1 MFSRNGADKNER
13 KKLPLWYRAVS
24 LVLTVAAIAAVCF
37 CVVLVL
43 VAKAGEDGR
52 EVFGY
57 VILKVQSGSMEP
69 TLSAGDVILCD
80 AYEGG
85 DISVG
90 DVVTF
95 TAPRGAYA
103 GMLITHRVTEIVTED
118 GEEVGFRTKS
128 DAADGTDTW
137 TLTRDDIVGVYE
149 RKMPVVTSV
158 SGFMGSAG
166 GMMLVIGLPIILLVV
181 VLLADGALSRY
192 LAAKADGKGSAEE
205 KGE

>member
-37 CVVLVL
+37 CVALVL

-118 GEEVGFRTKS
+118 GEEVGFRTKG

-149 RKMPVVTSV
+149 RKMPVVTNV

-166 GMMLVIGLPIILLVV
+166 GMMLVIGLPIILLVA

-192 LAAKADGKGSAEE
+192 LAAKADEKGSAEE

>member
-1 MFSRNGADKNER
+1 MVQGGFARADR
-13 KKLPLWYRAVS
+13 GGDCRGV
-24 LVLTVAAIAAVCF
+24 F
-37 CVVLVL
+37 CVALVL

-118 GEEVGFRTKS
+118 GEEVGFRTKG

-149 RKMPVVTSV
+149 RKMPVVTNV

-166 GMMLVIGLPIILLVV
+166 GMMLVIGLPIILLVA

-192 LAAKADGKGSAEE
+192 LAAKADERSAEE